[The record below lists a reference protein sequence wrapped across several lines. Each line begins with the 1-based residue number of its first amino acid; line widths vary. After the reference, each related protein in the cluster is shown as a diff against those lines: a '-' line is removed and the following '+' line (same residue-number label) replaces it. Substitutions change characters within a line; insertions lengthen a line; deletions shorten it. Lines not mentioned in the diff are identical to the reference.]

1 MYKFALQKDVKE
13 ASRFCE
19 KILKQMQIQLKEYFT
34 FQFELIGSGG
44 KKLVTQN
51 ENDPFDLDYN
61 IIIQK
66 DKQNLI
72 DNPKKIRQLFIDKFN
87 NLLVNEIC
95 GYKYASN
102 STSVIKLKKI
112 KYGTLMFSWD
122 CAIMIES
129 DNGFI
134 YKLIYNKSQNIYIRN
149 MVKKSKDYKYR
160 LQFIKQNN
168 LWIDFKKRYLFLKN
182 LHLKNNDNVPS
193 FSIFLETLNEFEYR

>member
-1 MYKFALQKDVKE
+1 
-13 ASRFCE
+13 
-19 KILKQMQIQLKEYFT
+19 
-34 FQFELIGSGG
+34 
-44 KKLVTQN
+44 
-51 ENDPFDLDYN
+51 
-61 IIIQK
+61 
-66 DKQNLI
+66 
-72 DNPKKIRQLFIDKFN
+72 
-87 NLLVNEIC
+87 
-95 GYKYASN
+95 
-102 STSVIKLKKI
+102 
-112 KYGTLMFSWD
+112 MFSWD